1 MTMIEEKF
9 IERVYKASFYVSV
22 LILSFLMM
30 TKMTTEAAGFALGVV
45 ISLAGLRSVEAVV
58 RRIIVP
64 GVGHVAAKAKMGAFG
79 VVKYFFLA
87 VIIAMIVRSGW
98 FNLLAFACGV
108 GVPASVIFLKALGH
122 YFRDMELSPF
132 WGNHIDP
139 YHRVREFE

>member
-1 MTMIEEKF
+1 MIEEKF
-9 IERVYKASFYVSV
+9 IERVYKASFYLSA

-30 TKMTTEAAGFALGVV
+30 SKMTTESAGFALGVI

-58 RRIIVP
+58 RKVIVP

-87 VIIAMIVRSGW
+87 IILAFVVRSGW

-108 GVPASVIFLKALGH
+108 AVPASVIFLKALGH
-122 YFRDMELSPF
+122 YFREFEINPF
-132 WGNHIDP
+132 WNGHIDP
-139 YHRVREFE
+139 YHRVRELK